1 MSGFVVC
8 ENKIMLGEIE
18 VSESDTKAIQMLS
31 LMMGEDIEKICER
44 LNAVLKV
51 FSDAFLVVKRIVEYL
66 AEVWN
71 IAKEELY
78 ESQKEE
84 EIQEQEKFCEIQ
96 KDNKDKPLFSKI
108 YCKKGNPRKE
118 KRNKKWKK
126 RQKPP

>member
-1 MSGFVVC
+1 MSVFVVC
-8 ENKIMLGEIE
+8 ENKIMLGEVE
-18 VSESDTKAIQMLS
+18 VSESDTKAIQMIAF
-31 LMMGEDIEKICER
+31 MMGKEVEEVCEI
-44 LNAVLKV
+44 LNAVFKML
-51 FSDAFLVVKRIVEYL
+51 SDAFYAVKGMVEYL
-66 AEVWN
+66 QEVWN

-96 KDNKDKPLFSKI
+96 KNNKDKPLFSKI

-118 KRNKKWKK
+118 KRNKKSKK